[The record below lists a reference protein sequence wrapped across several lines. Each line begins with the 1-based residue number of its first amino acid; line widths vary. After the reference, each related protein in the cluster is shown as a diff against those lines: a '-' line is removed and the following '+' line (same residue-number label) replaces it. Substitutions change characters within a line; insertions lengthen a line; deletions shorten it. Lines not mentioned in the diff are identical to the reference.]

1 MMMRGATEMVAKE
14 KLTYYPMMASIQ
26 MTACIAGK
34 MRKLMKEL
42 EI

>member
-1 MMMRGATEMVAKE
+1 MMMRGATEIVAKE
-14 KLTYYPMMASIQ
+14 KLACYTMMVSIQ

-34 MRKLMKEL
+34 MRKWMKEL